1 MTNEE
6 LVERVQA
13 GERDTLPVLWTQ
25 VERFVAMQARR
36 RLILSGGLGGVEF
49 GDLYDS
55 GYIALVAAADTYD
68 PAAGCSF
75 IGWLSLAL
83 KTAFA
88 EAGGYRSYKQAHD
101 PLHRAES
108 LDVPMGE
115 DEDGVTL
122 GDAQADPKATHALE
136 AVEHR
141 LYLKQLH
148 AALETALKM
157 LPEAEQIVLRARYY
171 QGRTRREMGPCSRQ
185 IEERALT
192 NLRRPAVGRE
202 LRQFAQGLPG
212 CSNRV
217 EARTSVIGH
226 MPSVERGDLA
236 LERLELQNEVLR
248 GKGSGSDGPR

>member
-68 PAAGCSF
+68 PAVGCSF

-88 EAGGYRSYKQAHD
+88 EAGGYRSHKQAYD
-101 PLHRAES
+101 PLHRAGS

-122 GDAQADPKATHALE
+122 GDVQADPKATQALE

-148 AALETALKM
+148 AALEMALKM
-157 LPEAEQIVLRARYY
+157 LPEAEQMVLRARYY
-171 QGRTRREMGPCSRQ
+171 QGRTRREMGSCSRQ

-192 NLRRPAVGRE
+192 NLRRLAVGRE

-212 CSNRV
+212 YVSHVDVR
-217 EARTSVIGH
+217 ASMIGH
-226 MPSVERGDLA
+226 MQLAERADLER
-236 LERLELQNEVLR
+236 ERLELQKEAFG
-248 GKGSGSDGPR
+248 GKEAVEQ